1 MCYEFESAGA
11 VCSIEESSE
20 PQNLLVSIVLKAS
33 KSVGAKGDVT
43 KIYGF
48 VHTFPDTI
56 VHLTGCLT
64 LKCPKVNG
72 SEGWKDQ

>member
-1 MCYEFESAGA
+1 MRLDLWVQSVLY
-11 VCSIEESSE
+11 VEERYG
-20 PQNLLVSIVLKAS
+20 PQNLRVPIVLKES
-33 KSVGAKGDVT
+33 KAAGAKGDVT